1 MNKDELGKEICQ
13 IFEKMQ
19 LILAQKE
26 KVLLKKSDKA
36 AIIKIT
42 TMEIYV
48 EQLEKYKKKYKLR
61 LLTKQCLQ
69 SLILVG
75 TISSTSNLGWGYL
88 HADQVTQSSS
98 TYSCC
103 SW

>member
-48 EQLEKYKKKYKLR
+48 EQLEKYKKIQTTFAHKAV
-61 LLTKQCLQ
+61 
-69 SLILVG
+69 S
-75 TISSTSNLGWGYL
+75 TITYTSRHY
-88 HADQVTQSSS
+88 
-98 TYSCC
+98 
-103 SW
+103 